1 MHSHMPPSRYNLH
14 IILIQWSHDM
24 NDDNDLDLFQQMM
37 SDVKPIEQDTTIR
50 TKEPLITEAHFAR
63 RLAAVSLSDQYDEY
77 LSLDN
82 APMLQPDAILEYKKD
97 GIQDGVFRKLRLGK
111 YPITAKLDLHRRTLA
126 QARDDV
132 ISFLRQA
139 QRLDTRSVLIVHG
152 KGERSNPPALI
163 KSYLATWLEQIAD
176 VMCFHSAQPFHGGS
190 GAVYVLIKK
199 SAEMKLD
206 NRERHQKR
214 MS

>member
-1 MHSHMPPSRYNLH
+1 MMT
-14 IILIQWSHDM
+14 
-24 NDDNDLDLFQQMM
+24 DDNDLDLFQQMM
-37 SDVKPIEQDTTIR
+37 GDVKPIKQDTTIR
-50 TKEPLITEAHFAR
+50 IKERTITEAHLAR
-63 RLAAVSLSDQYDEY
+63 RQAAVSLAEEYDEY

-82 APMLQPDAILEYKKD
+82 APMLKPDDILEYKKD
-97 GIQDGVFRKLRLGK
+97 GVQDGVFRKLRLGK
-111 YPITAKLDLHRRTLA
+111 YPITAKLDLHRRTLE
-126 QARDDV
+126 QAREDV
-132 ISFLRQA
+132 VSFLRQA

-152 KGERSNPPALI
+152 KGERSNPPALM
-163 KSYLATWLEQIAD
+163 KSYLAAWLEQISD

-199 SAEMKLD
+199 SPEMKLD